1 MSHPHPVESEVE
13 LAEIV
18 RSARIVAV
26 LGMRDETH
34 ADAAAY
40 RIPVMLRERGLRVIP
55 INPRIASALGVASLP
70 SISALAEA
78 VDILDVFR
86 RPELVPGH
94 AEEILALPAALRP
107 RVVWLQSGIRHDA
120 AAAMLAAAGIRVVQ
134 DACLGVYA
142 ARYRPR
148 A

>member
-1 MSHPHPVESEVE
+1 MSHPNLIESEVE

-18 RSARIVAV
+18 RAAHTVAV

-34 ADAAAY
+34 AETAAY

-55 INPRIASALGVASLP
+55 INPKIASALGEPSLRGVAGLT
-70 SISALAEA
+70 EA

-86 RPELVPGH
+86 RPEFIAAH
-94 AEEILALPAALRP
+94 ADEILALPAPVRP
-107 RVVWLQSGIRHDA
+107 KVVWLQSGIRDDA
-120 AAAMLAAAGIRVVQ
+120 AAEKLAAAGIRVVQ

-142 ARYRPR
+142 AKYRPR

>member
-1 MSHPHPVESEVE
+1 MSHPNLIESEVE

-18 RSARIVAV
+18 RAAHTVAV

-34 ADAAAY
+34 AETAAY

-55 INPRIASALGVASLP
+55 INPKIASALGEPSLRGVAGLT
-70 SISALAEA
+70 EA

-86 RPELVPGH
+86 RPEFIAAH
-94 AEEILALPAALRP
+94 ADEILALPAPVRP
-107 RVVWLQSGIRHDA
+107 KVVWLQSGIRDDA
-120 AAAMLAAAGIRVVQ
+120 AAEKLATAGIRVVQ

-142 ARYRPR
+142 AKYRPR
-148 A
+148 V

>member
-1 MSHPHPVESEVE
+1 MSHPNLIESEVE

-18 RSARIVAV
+18 RAAHTVAV

-34 ADAAAY
+34 AETAAY

-55 INPRIASALGVASLP
+55 INPKIASALGEPSLRGVAGLT
-70 SISALAEA
+70 EA

-86 RPELVPGH
+86 RPEFIAAH
-94 AEEILALPAALRP
+94 ADEILALPAPVRP
-107 RVVWLQSGIRHDA
+107 KVVWLQSGIRDDA
-120 AAAMLAAAGIRVVQ
+120 AAEKLAAAGIRVVQ

-142 ARYRPR
+142 AKYRPR
-148 A
+148 V